1 MSQRKRHDV
10 GRSGGRTRDRLV
22 RDIVG
27 VFGTRAVWALLG
39 AISGVILARWLGP
52 HDRGVLALV
61 LVLPATVMTLA
72 KFGITQANVYFINR
86 EKAPV
91 ERVMA
96 NCMLLAVVLSFIAVT
111 AVWLLRGTLQ
121 TSVLRDVPPWAVI
134 LALARVPLLLVD
146 NYLYGV
152 LQAVGKF
159 ALYNTRLLISE
170 LVRVVLV
177 VVTVM
182 VLGLG
187 LPAAVATYTVIAAVM
202 VTWLIN
208 AMRREIRFTPSAI
221 DPVLLKRQLAFG
233 AKSYVQTTAAHLLL
247 RIDVYMV
254 AYFLGV
260 SETAFYVLALHFTE
274 LVLEIP
280 QAIGLVLYPKLA
292 SMPEERAHQLTA
304 QACRRT
310 LLVTAPV
317 ALLLATIGPYMI
329 TLWYGRPYAPAG
341 APLPWAAVGVI
352 AMSIFVTL
360 TRDFTSRGRQQ
371 INIVAG
377 TMALAANVAMNVF
390 LIPALGIVGAAIA
403 TAISYSGACVLL
415 LVFYCLESGISW
427 IDVLIAKPEDIRF
440 YWEMLRRAFVRG
452 RRAIGFSARA

>member
-1 MSQRKRHDV
+1 MTQKEKD
-10 GRSGGRTRDRLV
+10 GPKRSGAGTRKRLV

-27 VFGTRAVWALLG
+27 VFSARAVWALLG
-39 AISGVILARWLGP
+39 TISGVILARWLGP
-52 HDRGVLALV
+52 HDRGVLALA
-61 LVLPATVMTLA
+61 LLLPATVMTLA
-72 KFGITQANVYFINR
+72 KLGITQSNVYFINR
-86 EKAPV
+86 EGASV
-91 ERVMA
+91 ERVTA
-96 NCMLLAVVLSFIAVT
+96 NSMLLALVVSLFAVA

-121 TSVLRDVPPWAVI
+121 TSVLRDVPTWALI
-134 LALARVPLLLVD
+134 LALARVPLLLID
-146 NYLYGV
+146 NYLYGI

-159 ALYNTRLLISE
+159 GLYNTRLLLSE
-170 LVRVVLV
+170 VARLVLV
-177 VVTVM
+177 VITVM
-182 VLGLG
+182 GLGLG
-187 LPAAVATYTVIAAVM
+187 LPAAVATYTVNAVLM

-208 AMRREIRFTPSAI
+208 AMRRDIRFTPRAV
-221 DPVLLKRQLAFG
+221 DRALLKQQLSFG

-254 AYFLGV
+254 AYFLSV

-274 LVLEIP
+274 IVLEIP

-292 SMPEERAHQLTA
+292 SLPEEQAHQLTA

-317 ALLLATIGPYMI
+317 ALLLATLGPYMI

-352 AMSIFVTL
+352 AMSVFVTL

-371 INIVAG
+371 VNIVAG
-377 TMALAANVAMNVF
+377 VMALAGNVLMNIF

-415 LVFYCLESGISW
+415 MVFYCLDSGISW

-440 YWEMLRRAFVRG
+440 YAGLVRRALVRG
-452 RRAIGFSARA
+452 RRAIRFSPRA

>member
-1 MSQRKRHDV
+1 MSHVNKDGVERSSGRRK
-10 GRSGGRTRDRLV
+10 DRLV

-27 VFGTRAVWALLG
+27 VFGTRAASTLLG

-86 EKAPV
+86 EGAPA
-91 ERVMA
+91 ERVIA
-96 NCMLLAVVLSFIAVT
+96 NCLLLALVLSLIAVS

-121 TSVLRDVPPWAVI
+121 TSVLRDVPLWAVV
-134 LALARVPLLLVD
+134 LALMRVPLLLVD

-152 LQAVGKF
+152 LQALGKF
-159 ALYNTRLLISE
+159 GLYNTRLLLSE

-182 VLGLG
+182 QLGLG
-187 LPAAVATYTVIAAVM
+187 LPAAVATYTVNAALM
-202 VTWLIN
+202 VSWLIN
-208 AMRREIRFTPSAI
+208 TMRRDIRFTASAI
-221 DPVLLKRQLAFG
+221 DGLLLKKQLAFG

-254 AYFLGV
+254 AYFLGA

-292 SMPEERAHQLTA
+292 AMAEERAHQLTA

-317 ALLLATIGPYMI
+317 ALLLATVGPYLI
-329 TLWYGRPYAPAG
+329 TLWYGKPYAPAG
-341 APLPWAAVGVI
+341 APLPWAAVGVV

-377 TMALAANVAMNVF
+377 TMALAGNVLMNIF

-440 YWEMLRRAFVRG
+440 YWEMMRRALVRG
-452 RRAIGFSARA
+452 RRAIGFSASA